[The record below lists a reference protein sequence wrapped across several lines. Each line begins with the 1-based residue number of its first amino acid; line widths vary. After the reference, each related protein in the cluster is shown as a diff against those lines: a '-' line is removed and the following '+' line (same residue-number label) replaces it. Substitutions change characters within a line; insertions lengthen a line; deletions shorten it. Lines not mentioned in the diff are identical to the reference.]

1 MIAGARRVHMLTM
14 GGTIAATLGP
24 HGYEP
29 VTHDDRWTELA
40 PAGISVTVE
49 DLADELSFG
58 VTFEQVGQLVQRI
71 ATVLNDPATD
81 GVVVTHGTA
90 VMEEV
95 AYLCDITL
103 DAVKPVVFTGA
114 TYHASDPGSD
124 GPHNV
129 VHALRLASSG
139 EVAREGVVICFAGE
153 IHSAR
158 DVLKLNKFS
167 PSPFESPAGRL
178 GFVTETGTTLHRRAT
193 GRITLSFPRLPTPK
207 VHLLHAVM
215 GMDGELADA
224 VTKTAPDGLVVEGFP
239 GGGGVPPSLL
249 EACRRAL
256 ASGIPVV
263 ATSRA
268 PFGPMVRLAADHS
281 GPAVLDRMGAIGAGD
296 LPAHKARLL
305 LIACLSEGLEA
316 EDIAGI
322 FRRVA
327 DRQAPTEVWRR

>member
-1 MIAGARRVHMLTM
+1 MIAGGRRVHMLTM

-24 HGYEP
+24 HGYAP
-29 VTHDDRWTELA
+29 VAADDRWAELA
-40 PAGISVTVE
+40 PEGISVTVE
-49 DLADELSFG
+49 DLVGELSFG
-58 VTFEQVGQLVQRI
+58 VTFEQVGRLVQRI
-71 ATVLNDPATD
+71 ATVLDDPAID

-103 DAVKPVVFTGA
+103 DAAKPVVFTGA

-129 VHALRLASSG
+129 VDALRLASSD
-139 EVAREGVVICFAGE
+139 EIAQEGVVICFAGE

-158 DVLKLNKFS
+158 DVLKLNKFN

-178 GFVTETGTTLHRRAT
+178 GFVTETSITLFRRAS
-193 GRITLSFPRLPTPK
+193 GRITLSFPRLPIPK
-207 VHLLHAVM
+207 VYVLHAVM
-215 GMDGELADA
+215 DIDDELVDA
-224 VTKTAPDGLVVEGFP
+224 VLKTGPDGLVVEGFP

-249 EACRRAL
+249 EGCRRAI
-256 ASGIPVV
+256 ASAIPVV

-268 PFGPMVRLAADHS
+268 PFGPMVRLAAHHS
-281 GPAVLDRMGAIGAGD
+281 GPAVLDRIGAIGAGD
-296 LPAHKARLL
+296 LPSHKARLL
-305 LIACLSEGLEA
+305 LIVCLSEGLEA
-316 EDIAGI
+316 EEIAGI

-327 DRQAPTEVWRR
+327 DHQTPTEVGRR